1 MKSSRDLDTRR
12 SPRLNLRVRALAAF
26 CLVLASATT
35 AWAKP
40 RVQVAPFTVKGEA
53 LGYFGPEVARA
64 MVATLEGDGVE
75 TGAGAAETLT
85 GNVEEL
91 AGDKVRLT
99 ATLRGKTLSAEGPL
113 EAIDAVATSLANKL
127 APLLLENDPAAQKLA
142 EKRARDAE
150 KRAASVPPSR
160 PAPKP
165 AVARSK
171 PGPAPA
177 PPETEAKEEAKPA
190 VVEEPKVAEP
200 AKAEAKPE
208 AKPDTRSD
216 VKPESKPEAKEEAPK
231 QPDWV
236 PPRVDTP
243 PPRTPTPPAVTAPPA
258 PPTPSPY
265 FGGFVRGRVVAH
277 AIAEPPSTY
286 ATAGVMAT
294 QALFSFLHRRL
305 RLTVIPTGVG
315 ITSANV
321 AADEAYRA
329 AARAVVMARL
339 ESVEF
344 LPGPAA
350 RVRLEVVVVRDG
362 RPVMRRIVESAPT
375 APSDPSRRVATSDP
389 VYQAVTMAL
398 EALVPELVGALADVR

>member
-1 MKSSRDLDTRR
+1 
-12 SPRLNLRVRALAAF
+12 
-26 CLVLASATT
+26 
-35 AWAKP
+35 
-40 RVQVAPFTVKGEA
+40 
-53 LGYFGPEVARA
+53 
-64 MVATLEGDGVE
+64 
-75 TGAGAAETLT
+75 
-85 GNVEEL
+85 
-91 AGDKVRLT
+91 
-99 ATLRGKTLSAEGPL
+99 
-113 EAIDAVATSLANKL
+113 
-127 APLLLENDPAAQKLA
+127 
-142 EKRARDAE
+142 
-150 KRAASVPPSR
+150 
-160 PAPKP
+160 
-165 AVARSK
+165 VARSQ

-177 PPETEAKEEAKPA
+177 PPETEAKDEAKPA
-190 VVEEPKVAEP
+190 VGAEPKVAEP
-200 AKAEAKPE
+200 AKAEAKPD
-208 AKPDTRSD
+208 AKPDTKSD

-243 PPRTPTPPAVTAPPA
+243 PPRTPTPPVVTAPPA

-277 AIAEPPSTY
+277 AVAEPPSTY

-375 APSDPSRRVATSDP
+375 APSDPGRRVAASDP
-389 VYQAVTMAL
+389 IYQAVTMAL